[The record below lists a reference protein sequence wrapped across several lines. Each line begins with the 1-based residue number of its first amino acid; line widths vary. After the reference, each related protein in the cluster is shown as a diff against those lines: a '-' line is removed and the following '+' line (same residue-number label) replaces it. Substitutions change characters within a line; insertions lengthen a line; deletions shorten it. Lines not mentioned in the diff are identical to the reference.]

1 MKTMKWCFIVKCLIN
16 DGDAWDEPANNGFD
30 IVGTFPTAA
39 EAGEA
44 IAKRCQFMLD
54 HYADDEVV
62 YADERT
68 AIIIHG
74 GIEQDTPNL
83 MYLVKPKLVE
93 VPE

>member
-1 MKTMKWCFIVKCLIN
+1 MKMMKWVYFVERLFN
-16 DGDAWDEPANNGFD
+16 DGDAWDEPENNGFD
-30 IVGTFPTAA
+30 IAGTFATAA

-44 IAKRCQFMLD
+44 IAKRCQCLLEQ
-54 HYADDEVV
+54 YADEVV
-62 YADERT
+62 YADDKT

-83 MYLVKPKLVE
+83 MYLVKPTLVE